1 MKPRIFLLISIYVIS
16 IFILSIT
23 ALSQDRDY
31 YKDQY
36 HNCIIRQMP
45 PSMLG
50 VGSVFPPM
58 EKIE

>member
-1 MKPRIFLLISIYVIS
+1 MKIAILLLMAFVFLVLISS
-16 IFILSIT
+16 IAGL
-23 ALSQDRDY
+23 AKDRDY
-31 YKDQY
+31 YQEQY